1 MITYVKLKNYKSL
14 VDFEVDLTDSKN
26 NPKKMV
32 IIYGENGA
40 GKTHFI
46 SAFFTLSDILRT
58 KSYKNKIDK
67 FADEFME
74 KNSNNKKYDKKYM
87 EFILNRFKNNFKSI
101 EDIIND
107 SKTIDSKE
115 NISLE
120 FGFKLNGKD
129 GKYYIEMGKDCIIR
143 EKLEYVLNKNKTK
156 YFDMSNKEIYI
167 NKILFNSNKYHGEI
181 SDLVDKF
188 WGKHSFLSIMFSEMM
203 DKNKQYISKNIPK
216 SLSDIVEYFL
226 SMSLHIKQKSNIEK
240 GRINVEKKIIF
251 PMNKGSITKTKKEEK
266 KLNYTENILNSFFTT
281 LYSDVKK
288 VFYNREY
295 KDDKIQYRLFFKKQ
309 IYGQIKDIDFSLEST
324 GTQKLL
330 NLLPLLLISLNRD
343 KVSAIDEFD
352 SNIHDILIYN
362 IISSMVN
369 FIKGQLIITTHNT
382 TLLETEIKKDYIYL
396 FNIDS
401 NGKKILI
408 PITEYEREHP
418 NTNFRKR
425 YLKGLYGGIPMID
438 DIDFDDLLNQDD

>member
-1 MITYVKLKNYKSL
+1 MFTYVKLKNYKSL

-40 GKTHFI
+40 GKTNFI
-46 SAFFTLSDILRT
+46 NAFFTLFETLNT
-58 KSYKNKIDK
+58 KVYKRII
-67 FADEFME
+67 DEFME
-74 KNSNNKKYDKKYM
+74 KKLDNKNDKRNIKL
-87 EFILNRFKNNFKSI
+87 IINKIVKDNFKSI

-107 SKTIDSKE
+107 AKTIDSKE
-115 NISLE
+115 NVSLE
-120 FGFKLNGKD
+120 FGFKLNGKY
-129 GKYYIEMGKDCIIR
+129 GKYYIEMGKDSIVR

-156 YFDMSNKEIYI
+156 YFDISNKKIDI
-167 NKILFNSNKYHGEI
+167 NKSLFNSNKYLKEI

-188 WGKHSFLSIMFSEMM
+188 WGKHSFLSIIFFEMK
-203 DKNKQYISKNIPK
+203 DKNKQYINKNIPK
-216 SLSDIVEYFL
+216 YMRNIVEYFL
-226 SMSLHIKQKSNIEK
+226 SMSLYIKQKSNIEK
-240 GRINVEKKIIF
+240 GRINVEKKFIF
-251 PMNKGSITKTKKEEK
+251 PMDTDSIPKNEEK
-266 KLNYTENILNSFFTT
+266 KLNYTEKVLNSFFTT
-281 LYSDVKK
+281 LYSDVKQ
-288 VFYNREY
+288 VFYNKEY
-295 KDDKIQYRLFFKKQ
+295 KDNKIKYRLFFKKQ

-330 NLLPLLLISLNRD
+330 ELFPLLIGLN
-343 KVSAIDEFD
+343 KNQIVAIDELD
-352 SNIHDILIYN
+352 SGIHDILISTVL
-362 IISSMVN
+362 SSIVN
-369 FIKGQLIITTHNT
+369 FIEGQLIITTHNT

-425 YLKGLYGGIPMID
+425 YLKGLYRGIPMID
-438 DIDFDDLLNQDD
+438 DIDFDDILNQDD

>member
-1 MITYVKLKNYKSL
+1 MFTYVKLKNYKSL

-40 GKTHFI
+40 GKTNFI
-46 SAFFTLSDILRT
+46 NAFSTLSETINT
-58 KSYKNKIDK
+58 KVYKNIIDK
-67 FADEFME
+67 LIE
-74 KNSNNKKYDKKYM
+74 KNLDEKDNVEILN
-87 EFILNRFKNNFKSI
+87 EFIKNNLKNI

-120 FGFKLNGKD
+120 FGFKLNGKY
-129 GKYYIEMGKDCIIR
+129 GKYYIEMRENGIAR
-143 EKLEYVLNKNKTK
+143 EKLEYVLSKNKTRF
-156 YFDMSNKEIYI
+156 FDISDKEKYI
-167 NKILFNSNKYHGEI
+167 NKSLFNSNKYFKEI
-181 SDLVDKF
+181 SDLIDKF
-188 WGKHSFLSIMFSEMM
+188 WGKHSFLSIIFFEIM
-203 DKNKQYISKNIPK
+203 DKSKKYINKNMPK
-216 SLSDIVEYFL
+216 DINNIVEYFL

-240 GRINVEKKIIF
+240 GRINVARKFIF
-251 PMNKGSITKTKKEEK
+251 PMNRGIITKTKKEEK
-266 KLNYTENILNSFFTT
+266 KLNYTENILNYFFTT

-288 VFYNREY
+288 VFYNKEY
-295 KDDKIQYRLFFKKQ
+295 KDNKIKYKLFFKKQ
-309 IYGQIKDIDFSLEST
+309 IYGQIKDIDFSLESA

-330 NLLPLLLISLNRD
+330 NLLPLLLISLNRNR
-343 KVSAIDEFD
+343 VSAIDEFD
-352 SNIHDILIYN
+352 SNIHDILISN
-362 IISSMVN
+362 IISSMAN

-382 TLLETEIKKDYIYL
+382 TLLETKIKKDYIYL

-425 YLKGLYGGIPMID
+425 YLKGLYRGIPMID
-438 DIDFDDLLNQDD
+438 DIDFDDILNQDD